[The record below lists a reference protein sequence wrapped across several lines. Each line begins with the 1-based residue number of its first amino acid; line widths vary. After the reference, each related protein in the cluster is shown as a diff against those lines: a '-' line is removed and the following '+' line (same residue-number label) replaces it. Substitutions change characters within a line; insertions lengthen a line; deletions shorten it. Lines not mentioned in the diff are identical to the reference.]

1 MLSVQAATAPMAKKE
16 ASAEEAN
23 KSMAALMGL
32 LRATMSEEEKA
43 GGAVAAIGG
52 TGEEKVEWLRSQ
64 LIGKD
69 AEFDTPF
76 GRRAMTYADQTASG
90 RSLRYIED
98 YLVKEVLPFYGN
110 THTEDS
116 HVGSKTT
123 RLVHKAARY
132 VKRCVGA
139 GPGDALLFCGSGTTA
154 AIKRLQEVMGIA
166 VPSVELRARVAS
178 QLRAE
183 ERWVVFVGPYE
194 HHSNLLSWRRS
205 LAEVVEIGVD
215 ADSGLLDVAALR
227 RALASPEF
235 VNRPMLGSFSACSNV
250 TGVVTDTR
258 HIARVLHEH
267 GAFACFDFAASGPYV
282 KIDMKSGEID
292 GYDAVFLSPHK
303 FVGGPGT
310 SGILVM
316 NKALYR
322 LNSQPPSTCGGG
334 TVAYVNGFNEEDTL
348 YYDDI
353 EEREDAGTPP
363 ILQKI
368 RASLAFWVKEYI
380 GYDRMSLREQVYSEM
395 AMKRLVS
402 NPNIRVLGNTDV
414 ERLPIFSFLIYPPV
428 TNNPLSEAAAAD
440 ELGCKRLPLHGRF
453 VTRLLNDLF
462 GIQARGGCA
471 CAGPYGHTLLNIKND
486 LSLRIRSAILEGYSG
501 LKPGWTRLSF
511 AYYLSKE
518 EFNFI
523 LAAIEFIAL
532 YGHRFLPLYKF
543 DWITGD
549 WTFRK
554 QAIKYHIMKE
564 ELALATGLHLLA
576 ENGQP
581 KVSDKLTKKPGVSH
595 DKFES
600 YLEHAEKI
608 ALSLPDISQQTVS
621 IPRGVDP
628 DLVLFHI

>member
-1 MLSVQAATAPMAKKE
+1 MPSMQVQEAAAVDHAVSSMMSLLGAMSSEKKG
-16 ASAEEAN
+16 SA
-23 KSMAALMGL
+23 
-32 LRATMSEEEKA
+32 
-43 GGAVAAIGG
+43 AVAA
-52 TGEEKVEWLRSQ
+52 EKRVEWLRSQ

-69 AEFDTPF
+69 VEFDTPF
-76 GRRAMTYADQTASG
+76 GRRVLTYADQTASG
-90 RSLRYIED
+90 RSLRYIEE

-132 VKRCVGA
+132 VKRCMGA
-139 GPGDALLFCGSGTTA
+139 GAGDALLFCGSGTTA
-154 AIKRLQEVMGIA
+154 AIKRLQEAMGVS
-166 VPSVELRARVAS
+166 VPSASLRGRLAP
-178 QLRAE
+178 QLRQE

-194 HHSNLLSWRRS
+194 HHSNLLSWRQS

-215 ADSGLLDVAALR
+215 DEGLLDVAALR
-227 RALASPEF
+227 RALASPEYAD
-235 VNRPMLGSFSACSNV
+235 RPMLGSFSACSNV

-258 HIARVLHEH
+258 ELARVLHQH

-282 KIDMKSGEID
+282 KIDMKSGEVD

-310 SGILVM
+310 PGILLM
-316 NKALYR
+316 NKSLYR

-363 ILQKI
+363 IVQKI

-380 GYDRMSLREQVYSEM
+380 GYDTMELHERVYSEM
-395 AMKRLVS
+395 AMKRLVG
-402 NPNIRVLGNTDV
+402 NPNVRVLGNTSVD
-414 ERLPIFSFLIYPPV
+414 RLPIFSFLIYPPV
-428 TNNPLSEAAAAD
+428 EDSLFLRVEPGSYSS
-440 ELGCKRLPLHGRF
+440 LGNKTYKRLPLHGRF
-453 VTRLLNDLF
+453 VTKLLNDLF

-471 CAGPYGHTLLNIKND
+471 CAGPYGHILLDVDNE

-518 EFNFI
+518 EFKFI
-523 LAAIEFIAL
+523 LSAIEFIAA

-543 DWITGD
+543 DWITGN
-549 WTFRK
+549 WTFRE
-554 QAIKYHIMKE
+554 QAIKYHVLKE
-564 ELALATGLHLLA
+564 ELATSVKFA
-576 ENGQP
+576 ENI
-581 KVSDKLTKKPGVSH
+581 KSEVANKLDKKPEPNH
-595 DKFES
+595 MKFET
-600 YLEHAEKI
+600 YLEVAKKI
-608 ALSLPDISQQTVS
+608 ALSLPNISQQIVS
-621 IPRGVDP
+621 IPKGVDP
-628 DLVLFHI
+628 DMVLFHI